1 MPRHP
6 FHASVARLP
15 LCAAALA
22 LVHCA
27 AEPPPVAPSAEEFPF
42 ARAPGAQ
49 PAPAPGVEHYAVAP
63 PPGAEHAPAPAE
75 HAPAE
80 HAPAE
85 AHAGPPHWTYSGEEG
100 AGHWGDLSADYAACK
115 TGAHQSP
122 IDIVTTR
129 TQAER
134 SRLPL
139 EISYPAV
146 PLRIFNNGHTVQVSN
161 STAASMKVGG
171 DTWKLVQFHF
181 HSPSEHQVDGKNLDL
196 ELHLVHKSEKGELSV
211 VGLLFKK
218 GKENRSLAPVLD
230 HVPAEVSKEASPV
243 EGVNVDL
250 SSLVPAKARYYTYDG
265 SLTTPPCSE
274 GVHWYV
280 MSTVGE
286 VSDAQLQQFRGAT
299 HGDTNRPVMARGARR
314 VALSN

>member
-1 MPRHP
+1 MNSAMPRRP
-6 FHASVARLP
+6 RHASLARLP

-27 AEPPPVAPSAEEFPF
+27 AEPTPVAPSAEEFPF
-42 ARAPGAQ
+42 ARAPSTQ
-49 PAPAPGVEHYAVAP
+49 PAPGVEHYGVAP
-63 PPGAEHAPAPAE
+63 PPGAEPAPA
-75 HAPAE
+75 HAEPA
-80 HAPAE
+80 HAE
-85 AHAGPPHWTYSGEEG
+85 AHAGPPHWTYGGEEG

-129 TQAER
+129 TQADR
-134 SRLPL
+134 SLLPI

-146 PLRIFNNGHTVQVSN
+146 PLQIFNNGHTVQVSN

-171 DTWKLVQFHF
+171 DTWKLLQFHF

-218 GKENRSLAPVLD
+218 GKENQGLAPVLD
-230 HVPAEVSKEASPV
+230 HVPVEVSKEASPV
-243 EGVNVDL
+243 AGVNVDL
-250 SSLVPAKARYYTYDG
+250 KSLVPAKARYYTYDG

-280 MSTVGE
+280 MAFVGE
-286 VSDAQLQQFRGAT
+286 VSEAQLQQFRGAT
-299 HGDTNRPVMARGARR
+299 HGDTNRPVMALGERKVSRPK
-314 VALSN
+314 